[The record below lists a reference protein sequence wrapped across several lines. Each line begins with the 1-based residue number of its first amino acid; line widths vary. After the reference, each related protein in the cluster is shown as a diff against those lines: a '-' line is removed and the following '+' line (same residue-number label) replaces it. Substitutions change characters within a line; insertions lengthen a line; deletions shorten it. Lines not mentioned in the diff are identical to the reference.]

1 MLELHFYVDGEE
13 KVVVLGP
20 GETRFGRSSEN
31 EVVLPDYSVSR
42 RHALIQREGDA
53 FVIADQNSTNGVQVN
68 GRQVP
73 RSPVRA
79 GDVMKIGI
87 FEIRLVDRSAGAAAA
102 ANAGLGQAELP
113 PGFYGTPTPP
123 LQPPPAEGAW
133 GGANWGGT
141 TPLSP
146 SAQMAAALQ
155 PPASPATGTA
165 AAQAGFLPGAPPLPP
180 VQAAGAIS
188 VAPPPPNPQVASAL
202 ANMGSDSAISNATI
216 VRSLRDLSAQFGLET
231 SGLARDS
238 SLIRQNKRKALD
250 AAYSSQVFGFL
261 SRLARMLITTAS
273 DDEILSHVMDIAFEA
288 FPVDRGFILL
298 RNEKTGELACD
309 LVRLNNRTEFRPSS
323 EVPISKTMLEAV
335 MRERVA
341 LLTYD
346 ALSDRRLAGTES
358 VRIHQIRAA
367 MCTPLW
373 SGEKIIGVMQL
384 DTPHHTGTFTE
395 PDVDL
400 LATIANFAA
409 VAIERNRNARE
420 AEYQRELRN
429 RLSRYHSP
437 AVIEE
442 VMQEGASS
450 EGSQLRKTEVTV
462 LFADIVGFTAFSEN
476 SPPEEVA
483 NLMEG
488 YFTHAVEA
496 IFSLGGT
503 LDKFIGDC
511 VMAFFGAPM
520 RQPDHAYRAVAAAVR
535 IREALEKWNAERAG
549 QGLSLIKTRIAI
561 NTGPVVVGDIGSNRR
576 VDYTVLGN
584 TVNVAARLEESV
596 CTPGDIV
603 VGDETFRQ
611 LAGRL
616 PTEKLGEFALKG
628 LSQKVIAHKVM

>member
-1 MLELHFYVDGEE
+1 MLELHFYVEGEE
-13 KVVVLGP
+13 KVVPLGP

-42 RHALIQREGDA
+42 RHAVVQREGDT
-53 FVIADQNSTNGVQVN
+53 FFIADQNSTNGVQVN

-73 RSPVRA
+73 RSPIRA
-79 GDVMKIGI
+79 GDLIKIGI
-87 FEIRLVDRSAGAAAA
+87 FEIRLVDKGSGASALFPT
-102 ANAGLGQAELP
+102 AGYGEP
-113 PGFYGTPTPP
+113 VPGYQGLPTPP
-123 LQPPPAEGAW
+123 LP
-133 GGANWGGT
+133 
-141 TPLSP
+141 
-146 SAQMAAALQ
+146 
-155 PPASPATGTA
+155 
-165 AAQAGFLPGAPPLPP
+165 AAQAPPVDPRSAGPPTPITGFQPGAPP
-180 VQAAGAIS
+180 VQAVGGAIS
-188 VAPPPPNPQVASAL
+188 VAPGAPPPGPVASAL

-231 SGLARDS
+231 AGLARES
-238 SLIRQNKRKALD
+238 SLVRQNKRKALD

-442 VMQEGASS
+442 VMQEGAST

-462 LFADIVGFTAFSEN
+462 LFADIVGFTAYSEK
-476 SPPEEVA
+476 SAPEEVA
-483 NLMEG
+483 ALMEG

-535 IREALEKWNAERAG
+535 IREALEKWNAERTS

-596 CTPGDIV
+596 CTPGEIV
-603 VGDETFRQ
+603 VGDETFKQ

-616 PTEKLGEFALKG
+616 PTSPLGEFSLKG
-628 LSQKVIAHKVM
+628 LSQKVIAHRVM

>member
-1 MLELHFYVDGEE
+1 MLELHFYVEGEE
-13 KVVVLGP
+13 KVVPLGP

-42 RHALIQREGDA
+42 RHAVVQREGDT
-53 FVIADQNSTNGVQVN
+53 FFIADQNSTNGVQVN

-73 RSPVRA
+73 RSPIRA
-79 GDVMKIGI
+79 GDLIKIGI
-87 FEIRLVDRSAGAAAA
+87 FEIRLVDKGSGASALFPT
-102 ANAGLGQAELP
+102 AGYGEP
-113 PGFYGTPTPP
+113 VPGYQGLPTPP
-123 LQPPPAEGAW
+123 LPALGAPVDPRSAGPP
-133 GGANWGGT
+133 T
-141 TPLSP
+141 
-146 SAQMAAALQ
+146 
-155 PPASPATGTA
+155 PATGF
-165 AAQAGFLPGAPPLPP
+165 QPGAPP
-180 VQAAGAIS
+180 VQAVGGAIS
-188 VAPPPPNPQVASAL
+188 VAPGAPPPGPVASAL

-231 SGLARDS
+231 PGLARES
-238 SLIRQNKRKALD
+238 SLVRQNKRKALD

-335 MRERVA
+335 MRERIA

-442 VMQEGASS
+442 VMQEGAST

-462 LFADIVGFTAFSEN
+462 LFADIVGFTAYSEK
-476 SPPEEVA
+476 SAPEEVA
-483 NLMEG
+483 ALMEG

-535 IREALEKWNAERAG
+535 IREALEKWNAERTS

-596 CTPGDIV
+596 CTPGEIV
-603 VGDETFRQ
+603 VGDETFKQ

-616 PTEKLGEFALKG
+616 PTSPLGEFSLKG
-628 LSQKVIAHKVM
+628 LSQKVIAHRVM